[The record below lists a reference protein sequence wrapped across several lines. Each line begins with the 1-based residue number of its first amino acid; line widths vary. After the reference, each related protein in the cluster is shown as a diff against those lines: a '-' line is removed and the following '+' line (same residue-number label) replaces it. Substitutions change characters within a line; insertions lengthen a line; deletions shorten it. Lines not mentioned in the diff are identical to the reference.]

1 MGGLSAGSIALPGTV
16 AADAGPALPGP
27 ALPGPAL
34 PGLGL
39 GQPAGHSR
47 LALLVRRAGR
57 RLPPGM
63 RRALR
68 VLDRRARVLAGQ
80 LRRRWHRSLQ
90 LRVVATTLVI
100 CVVVVTVLGFF
111 LVQQIESGLLNS
123 ARTSA
128 AHQLGEGLNV
138 AKDEG
143 GLEGSAGDRV
153 KSLFSLTSRLQ
164 SLSGPGDDFDVVILA
179 QPSAGDSA
187 FGGTF
192 GNRNLSWHSVP
203 RGLIQKVTG
212 EQQQGRTDELWSTPT
227 LMRYLHGRA
236 SGPGLAIGGVINTGD
251 QLYYL
256 FPLDQQQATLGL
268 VQHAMLFGGLVLV
281 LLLVGIVSLVT
292 RWVVVPIRDAAAA
305 ARRLSDG
312 QLDERMPV
320 RGTDDLAALARSF
333 NDMGA
338 SLQEKLR
345 ELEELSKVQRQFVS
359 DVSHELRTP
368 LTTIRIAADVLFAAR
383 EQLMPAAS
391 RSAEL
396 LEGQLERFESLLG
409 DLLEISRYDAN
420 AATLDAES
428 ADVCD
433 LVRRAAADAEQLAA
447 RRGTRIDFR
456 LPPEP
461 CVAEVDR
468 RRVERILRNLLD
480 NAVEHGEGRDVV
492 VTVAGDRDA
501 VAVAVRDHG
510 VGFGPAEAQMVFD
523 RFWRADPA
531 RARTTGGTGLGLA
544 ISLEDAR
551 LHNGWLQAWGECG
564 KGSVFRLTVPR
575 MAGQELAGS
584 PLPLRPDE
592 AEPGPELIHP
602 PLARGGPGPAGPRDW
617 PAPDSPAAGSQ
628 ALRPSVPAHVI
639 NTSSRTA
646 GPIRRA
652 QAVRAR
658 PVAGKRHVLRWL
670 PTVLVAVTL
679 AAGCADVP
687 TSGLLQHTGLPAGT
701 GGEQQGMDC
710 CGYIMTGPG
719 PGASPSQIVQGF
731 LLASADFGNHHEIAR
746 QYLTRAASRS
756 WQPGPGPAVTVVASP
771 PTVTPAPPAFGS
783 RNTAVVEISAQQLGN
798 VSTSGQY
805 VQAETGQ
812 HQLNQEFTL
821 QKVDHQWRIA
831 TLPTR
836 SPQQTWISRPTSCCS
851 PRTSSSWLSSPA
863 TSTTWIPRART
874 WCPTRSS
881 CRSTRG
887 IRSPTWSGPC

>member
-1 MGGLSAGSIALPGTV
+1 MEGAASSSEAGRGPRGSGLPGGIPVGGLSAGSATLPGAV
-16 AADAGPALPGP
+16 AADAGTTLSGSALPGP
-27 ALPGPAL
+27 ALSGPAL

-39 GQPAGHSR
+39 GQPPGHSR
-47 LALLVRRAGR
+47 LALLLRRAAR
-57 RLPPGM
+57 RLPPGI

-68 VLDRRARVLAGQ
+68 VLDRRARVVAGQ

-128 AHQLGEGLNV
+128 AHQLGEGLSV

-143 GLEGSAGDRV
+143 GLEGSAGDQV
-153 KSLFSLTSRLQ
+153 KSLLSLTATLQ
-164 SLSGPGDDFDVVILA
+164 SLSGPGDNFDVVILA
-179 QPSAGDSA
+179 QPSSGDSA

-192 GNRNLSWHSVP
+192 GNQDLSWHSVP
-203 RGLIQKVTG
+203 RGLIQKVTS

-227 LMRYLHGRA
+227 LMRYVHGQD
-236 SGPGLAIGGVINTGD
+236 SGPGLAIGGVINTHD

-256 FPLDQQQATLGL
+256 FPLSQQQATLGL

-281 LLLVGIVSLVT
+281 LLLVGIVSLVA

-338 SLQEKLR
+338 SLQEKLH

-396 LEGQLERFESLLG
+396 LEGQLERFESLLA

-447 RRGTRIDFR
+447 RKGTRIDFR

-575 MAGQELAGS
+575 MAGQELVGS
-584 PLPLRPDE
+584 PLPLGPDE
-592 AEPGPELIHP
+592 AEPGPELVLSQLPLRVSQVP
-602 PLARGGPGPAGPRDW
+602 PGSGLTGARFPGSGFA
-617 PAPDSPAAGSQ
+617 DSGLTGTQHTVVQSTGIQGTGIQSTGTKPEDPG
-628 ALRPSVPAHVI
+628 
-639 NTSSRTA
+639 RTGA
-646 GPIRRA
+646 
-652 QAVRAR
+652 
-658 PVAGKRHVLRWL
+658 
-670 PTVLVAVTL
+670 
-679 AAGCADVP
+679 
-687 TSGLLQHTGLPAGT
+687 TSG
-701 GGEQQGMDC
+701 D
-710 CGYIMTGPG
+710 
-719 PGASPSQIVQGF
+719 
-731 LLASADFGNHHEIAR
+731 
-746 QYLTRAASRS
+746 
-756 WQPGPGPAVTVVASP
+756 
-771 PTVTPAPPAFGS
+771 
-783 RNTAVVEISAQQLGN
+783 
-798 VSTSGQY
+798 
-805 VQAETGQ
+805 
-812 HQLNQEFTL
+812 
-821 QKVDHQWRIA
+821 
-831 TLPTR
+831 
-836 SPQQTWISRPTSCCS
+836 
-851 PRTSSSWLSSPA
+851 
-863 TSTTWIPRART
+863 
-874 WCPTRSS
+874 
-881 CRSTRG
+881 
-887 IRSPTWSGPC
+887 